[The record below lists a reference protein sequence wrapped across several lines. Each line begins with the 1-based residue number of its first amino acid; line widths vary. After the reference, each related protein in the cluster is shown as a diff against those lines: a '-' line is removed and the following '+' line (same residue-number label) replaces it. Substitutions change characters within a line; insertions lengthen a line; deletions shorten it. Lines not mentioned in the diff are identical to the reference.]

1 MSAPSGDLATG
12 PSAGT
17 GHASSARTPAPLGSR
32 LPSPGA
38 AGGDD
43 LLDRFLDWVAE
54 LGFELFPAQ
63 EEALLEIMAGR
74 HVILSTPTGSGK
86 SLVAAG
92 LHFET
97 VARGGVSYYTS
108 PIKALASEKFFDLS
122 RTFGADRVGML
133 TGDAS
138 INPEAPIV
146 CCTAEVL
153 SNLALR
159 YGDRLEVDSVVMDE
173 FHYYSDPERGVAWQV
188 PLITL
193 PRTRF
198 LLMSATLGNPA
209 PIKERLERFT
219 GREVATVVGL
229 ERPVPLSFEY
239 SELPIHETIE
249 KLVGTRQSPVYVVN
263 FTQRECAELAT
274 ALTSHQLTDKEQKAA
289 IREAIGDFRFDTA
302 YGKEMRRFLG
312 HGIGVHHAG
321 LLPKYRLLV
330 EQLSQRGLLQ
340 VICGTDTLG
349 VGVNVPIRT
358 VLFKKLCKFDG
369 HKVTILSVRDFH
381 QISGRAGRK
390 GFDDRGTV
398 VCQAPEHVTLNLR
411 IDQKIAADPKK
422 AKKLRKLKPPE
433 KGYVHWDEATFRK
446 LIDSPPETLE
456 SRFQVT
462 HGMILD
468 LIQRDAADDDPTH
481 DNFFSLRALIREC
494 HETPERKRELTH
506 DAAQRVRSLHRAG
519 ILKLRRDVATGYRW
533 VVLDENLQLTF
544 SLYQT
549 LALYLV
555 ETLSELDPLD
565 EGYAEHVLSL
575 VEAVLE
581 NPDLILRRQADKAR
595 DELYHALKAERV
607 EYDQRQARLEEVT
620 WPKPDAEA
628 IYRTFN
634 LFREKHPWVA
644 GETVKP
650 KGIGRELWESYLGF
664 GDFVRHYGI
673 QRSEGLLL
681 RYLSQLYK
689 TLAQSVPDELK
700 TDEVWDML
708 GFFRAM
714 LSRVDTSLIEEWESL
729 LHPESGAGRIAGTDE
744 GRHALEEYELLV
756 DRRAFAARLRGELFQ
771 LVRALAQRDWEEAV
785 ACVHPE
791 CGWSEE
797 RFSEAMAPYF
807 EQYEELVFTPE
818 ARRSDLT
825 RLQEN
830 SPGRWEIVHT
840 LLDPEGDR
848 FWFLEARVELDL
860 GDVAALVESGELKR
874 PLLRVGRIAS

>member
-1 MSAPSGDLATG
+1 VTQAPAGLGARLSG
-12 PSAGT
+12 S
-17 GHASSARTPAPLGSR
+17 
-32 LPSPGA
+32 GA
-38 AGGDD
+38 IDRD
-43 LLDRFLDWVAE
+43 QILDRFLDWVAE
-54 LGFELFPAQ
+54 IGFELFPAQ

-74 HVILSTPTGSGK
+74 HVILNTPTGSGK
-86 SLVAAG
+86 SLVASG

-97 VARGGVSYYTS
+97 LARGGVSYYTS

-122 RTFGADRVGML
+122 RTFGAERVGML

-138 INPEAPIV
+138 INPEAPIL

-159 YGDRLEVDSVVMDE
+159 YGDQLDADSVVMDE

-193 PRTRF
+193 PKTRF

-209 PIKERLERFT
+209 PIKERLEAVS
-219 GREVATVVGL
+219 GREVATVIGHV
-229 ERPVPLSFEY
+229 RPVPLSFEY

-249 KLVGTRQSPVYVVN
+249 KLVATRQSPIYVVN

-289 IREAIGDFRFDTA
+289 IRQAIGDFRFDTA

-330 EQLSQRGLLQ
+330 EQLSQQGLLQ

-349 VGVNVPIRT
+349 VGVNIPIRT

-369 HKVTILSVRDFH
+369 QKMTILSVRDFH

-398 VCQAPEHVTLNLR
+398 VCQAPEHVIENLR

-422 AKKLRKLKPPE
+422 AKKLRKLKAPE
-433 KGYVHWDEATFRK
+433 KGYVHWDETTFRK
-446 LIDSPPETLE
+446 LIDSPPETLV

-468 LIQRDAADDDPTH
+468 LVQRDAADDDPARR
-481 DNFFSLRALIREC
+481 NFWSLRALIGDC
-494 HETPERKRELTH
+494 HETPERKRELIH
-506 DAAQRVRSLHRAG
+506 DAAQRVWSLYRAG
-519 ILKLRRDVATGYRW
+519 ILRMRRDVASRYRW

-544 SLYQT
+544 SLHQT

-555 ETLSELDPLD
+555 ETLSELDAAAED
-565 EGYAEHVLSL
+565 YAENVLSL

-595 DELYHALKAERV
+595 DELYHELKSERV
-607 EYDQRQARLEEVT
+607 EYDERQAKLEEVT
-620 WPKPDAEA
+620 WPKPNAEA
-628 IYRTFN
+628 IYRTFD
-634 LFREKHPWVA
+634 LFRARHPWVG

-650 KGIGRELWESYLGF
+650 KGIGREIWVDYLGF
-664 GDFVRHYGI
+664 GDFVRGYGI

-700 TDEVWDML
+700 TDEVWDVL

-714 LSRVDTSLIEEWESL
+714 LSRVDTSLLEEWEGL
-729 LHPESGAGRIAGTDE
+729 LHPETGAGRLAGTDE
-744 GRHALEEYELLV
+744 GKHALEEYELLV
-756 DRRAFAARLRGELFQ
+756 DPRAFQARLRAELYQ

-785 ACVHPE
+785 ACIHPASDWDE
-791 CGWSEE
+791 TRLE
-797 RFSEAMAPYF
+797 EAMAPYF
-807 EQYEELVFTPE
+807 EEYGELVFTPE

-825 RLQEN
+825 RI
-830 SPGRWEIVHT
+830 SGTGPGHWEIVQT

-848 FWFLEARVELDL
+848 FWFLEARVDLDL
-860 GDVAALVESGELKR
+860 RDVAALVESGALKQ
-874 PLLRVGRIAS
+874 PLVRLERIAR

>member
-1 MSAPSGDLATG
+1 MSEGSTLTE
-12 PSAGT
+12 
-17 GHASSARTPAPLGSR
+17 TPAGLGSR
-32 LPSPGA
+32 LPA
-38 AGGDD
+38 AGAIDRD
-43 LLDRFLDWVAE
+43 EILDRFLDWVAE

-97 VARGGVSYYTS
+97 LARGGITYYTS

-122 RTFGADRVGML
+122 RSFGADRVGML

-138 INPEAPIV
+138 INPEAPIL

-159 YGDRLEVDSVVMDE
+159 YGDQLEADSVVMDE

-193 PRTRF
+193 PNTRF

-209 PIKERLERFT
+209 PIKERLEAFS
-219 GREVATVVGL
+219 GREVATIIGH
-229 ERPVPLSFEY
+229 ERPVPLEFEY
-239 SELPIHETIE
+239 SELPIHETVE
-249 KLVGTRQSPVYVVN
+249 KLVAGRRSPVYVVN

-289 IREAIGDFRFDTA
+289 IREAIGHFRFDTA

-330 EQLSQRGLLQ
+330 EQLSQQGLLQ

-349 VGVNVPIRT
+349 VGVNIPIRT
-358 VLFKKLCKFDG
+358 VLFRKLCKFDG
-369 HKVTILSVRDFH
+369 QKMTILSVRDFH

-398 VCQAPEHVTLNLR
+398 VCQAPEHVIENLR

-422 AKKLRKLKPPE
+422 AKKLRKSNPPE
-433 KGYVHWDEATFRK
+433 RGYVHWDESTFRK

-456 SRFQVT
+456 SRFVVT

-468 LIQRDAADDDPTH
+468 LIQRDGADDDPARK
-481 DNFFSLRALIREC
+481 NFWSLRALI
-494 HETPERKRELTH
+494 HESHESPERKRELIS
-506 DAAQRVRSLHRAG
+506 DAAQRVLSLYRAG
-519 ILKLRRDVATGYRW
+519 ILKLRSDVATGYRW

-555 ETLSELDPLD
+555 ETLGELDPAA
-565 EGYAEHVLSL
+565 EGYAENVLSL

-581 NPDLILRRQADKAR
+581 NPDLILRRQADKLR
-595 DELYHALKAERV
+595 DELYQQLRSERV
-607 EYDQRQARLEEVT
+607 EYDERQAKLEEVT
-620 WPKPDAEA
+620 WPKPNAEA

-650 KGIGRELWESYLGF
+650 KGIAREIWEEYHGF
-664 GDFVRHYGI
+664 GDFVRKYGI

-700 TDEVWDML
+700 TDEVWDVL

-714 LSRVDTSLIEEWESL
+714 LSRVDTSLLEEWESL
-729 LHPESGAGRIAGTDE
+729 LHPETGAGRLAGTDQ
-744 GRHALEEYELLV
+744 GQHALEEYELLV
-756 DRRAFAARLRGELFQ
+756 DPRAFNARLRAELYQ

-785 ACVHPE
+785 ACIHPE
-791 CGWSEE
+791 SGWDEA
-797 RFSEAMAPYF
+797 RFDEAMAPYF
-807 EQYEELVFTPE
+807 EEYEALVFTPE

-825 RLQEN
+825 RITETG
-830 SPGRWEIVHT
+830 PGRWEIVQT

-848 FWFLEARVELDL
+848 FWFLEARVDLDL
-860 GDVAALVESGELKR
+860 RDTAALVESGQLKEA
-874 PLLRVGRIAS
+874 LLRLERIAR